1 MDTTMM
7 IVILGVAAGL
17 GAGVFL
23 VLRSRRSKE
32 DDSIYHFRCPKCQR
46 RLRYLA
52 RQVGHKGKC
61 NHCSREVLFPPTSQ
75 SID

>member
-1 MDTTMM
+1 MDTTIMM
-7 IVILGVAAGL
+7 VILGLVAGTA
-17 GAGVFL
+17 AGVFL
-23 VLRSRRSKE
+23 VWRGWRSKA
-32 DDSIYHFRCPKCQR
+32 DDSTYHFRCPQCKR